1 MSISPTTPP
10 ILSVSINEH
19 LIKRRIN
26 NWYIRFNEGKIY
38 GMLEP
43 FGINITRQL
52 SGRIISYVD
61 RHIIA
66 NIECRLYAL
75 VPGNIDPRFVDRK
88 PLFQAYL
95 NNFIQEPNIV
105 I

>member
-1 MSISPTTPP
+1 MSISVTNPP
-10 ILSVSINEH
+10 ILSVSINEQ

-26 NWYIRFNEGKIY
+26 NWYIKFNEGKIY
-38 GMLEP
+38 GMIEP
-43 FGINITRQL
+43 FGINIVTQV

-61 RHIIA
+61 RYIIA
-66 NIECRLYAL
+66 NIDCRLYAL

-88 PLFQAYL
+88 GLYQAYL
-95 NNFIQEPNIV
+95 NNYIQQPSIV